1 MSVAPPLAALPVPLP
16 RSELPVDTVA
26 MARWLLGK
34 HLVHAHPEG
43 LTSGRIVETEAYVLG
58 DTSSHAHRGETQRN
72 RSMFLGPGH
81 AYVYFIY
88 GSWFALNV
96 SAEPAGIGAGVLIR
110 AIEPIHG
117 IPLMERRR
125 GSTIL
130 HDLARGPGRLAT
142 AMAIDRTLDGMDLFG
157 GGPLRL
163 CAEDR
168 PVEVI
173 GESVRIGLSRE
184 TERVLRF
191 FERGSRFVSGP
202 KRLGR

>member
-1 MSVAPPLAALPVPLP
+1 
-16 RSELPVDTVA
+16 

-34 HLVHAHPEG
+34 HLVHAHSEG
-43 LTSGRIVETEAYVLG
+43 LASGRIVETEAYVLG
-58 DTSSHAHRGETQRN
+58 DASSHAHRGETPRN
-72 RSMFLGPGH
+72 RSMFLRPGH

-110 AIEPIHG
+110 AVEPVHG
-117 IPLMERRR
+117 IALMARRR
-125 GSTIL
+125 GTMVL
-130 HDLARGPGRLAT
+130 HDLARGPGRLAS
-142 AMAIDRTLDGMDLFG
+142 AMAIDRTLDGIDLCAG
-157 GGPLRL
+157 ELLRL
-163 CAEDR
+163 CPADR
-168 PVEVI
+168 PIDAI

-184 TERVLRF
+184 TDRVLRF